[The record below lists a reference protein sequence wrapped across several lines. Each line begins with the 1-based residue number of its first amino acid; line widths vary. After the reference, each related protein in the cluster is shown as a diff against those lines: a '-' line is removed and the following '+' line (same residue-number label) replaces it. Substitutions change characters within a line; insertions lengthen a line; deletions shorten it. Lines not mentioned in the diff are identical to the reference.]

1 MPRAWLGR
9 LAEPLSSNVLWPK
22 RTWILLLHCSC
33 CLSAR
38 TSLKGQ
44 TRYSSNYRM
53 NEHDLV
59 NKVCNYSEFPQVAGS
74 DRSQMPGRKTLRQPP
89 SLQSLG
95 HCSNASKNMNL
106 DINQRHQATTSSNQN
121 PLEVRLP
128 PALESRMFGSAPA
141 QPSTFAAQSPMLLN
155 LLCCFM
161 LAILT
166 HWKIKPISRM
176 VVDVFPMSF
185 HIFSIKFQAFNYPQ
199 CPSHISGS
207 NSSRARHERWTW
219 GTGEMEIYGKIIGLA
234 LQDNYHE

>member
-1 MPRAWLGR
+1 
-9 LAEPLSSNVLWPK
+9 
-22 RTWILLLHCSC
+22 
-33 CLSAR
+33 
-38 TSLKGQ
+38 
-44 TRYSSNYRM
+44 M

-219 GTGEMEIYGKIIGLA
+219 GTGKWKYTERSLA
-234 LQDNYHE
+234 LPSKTTIMSNLTYSYVKSMTCFFCKSSINGPFFLMAMLNCNTVISPDLWLLV